1 MIKLISVFVFLL
13 ISIIINAQNGTVKTY
28 YSSGKVESR
37 VSFVDEILEGTS
49 FWYYENGNIKT
60 ERNYSNGKLNGLIRN
75 FYEDG
80 LIKDETHIANGIL
93 HGVFR
98 SYYENGGLHEIKTY
112 QEGQLI
118 NVNTLEYD
126 SFYIASLAE
135 YNAGKKKNNI
145 ENNDFICSVEI
156 CPEPIG
162 GIEEI
167 ESNIIYPELARKF
180 GLEGSVLISTTI
192 NKYGKPE
199 NIKVIQDLGLGCS
212 EAAIEAVKKT
222 KFIPGRENGNEIST
236 SVTFTL
242 NFNLY
247 NDNKKTDAIVIE
259 DLSKTNQVQDL
270 NESEIEDRKIFVTCI
285 VDECPKPIG
294 GITELLTKLRY
305 PAQAKRKN
313 ISGEVVV
320 QAKVND
326 IGFVISADV
335 IKSLGYGCDEAA
347 KSVVIKTQFEP
358 GKINGKDSDSIIE
371 ITVPFILDNIK
382 RGN

>member
-1 MIKLISVFVFLL
+1 MIKLVSICIFLIMPFIIS
-13 ISIIINAQNGTVKTY
+13 AQNGNVKTY
-28 YSSGKVESR
+28 YASGKVESR
-37 VSFVDEILEGTS
+37 VSFVDEVLEGAS

-60 ERNYSNGKLNGLIRN
+60 EKNYSNGKLNGLIRN

-80 LIKDETHIANGIL
+80 LIKNETHIVNGIL

-98 SYYENGGLHEIKTY
+98 SYYDNGGLHEIKTY
-112 QEGQLI
+112 QEGQLL
-118 NVNTLEYD
+118 NVNTLQYD
-126 SFYIASLAE
+126 TFYIASLAE
-135 YNAGKKKNNI
+135 YSAGKKKNNV

-167 ESNIIYPELARKF
+167 ESNIIYPKLAKKF

-192 NKYGKPE
+192 NKYGISE

-222 KFIPGRENGNEIST
+222 KFVPGREDGNEIST

-242 NFNLY
+242 NFNL
-247 NDNKKTDAIVIE
+247 NDDKIKEDARVVG
-259 DLSKTNQVQDL
+259 DLPKTNQNQDL
-270 NESEIEDRKIFVTCI
+270 SQSKIEDRKIFVTCRI
-285 VDECPKPIG
+285 DECPKPIG

-305 PAQAKRKN
+305 PSQAKRNK

-320 QAKVND
+320 QAKVNE

-371 ITVPFILDNIK
+371 ITVPFILENIK